1 MEKVSCLFAAV
12 VLALALAACGSPP
25 PTPEAD
31 KPPVKPAD
39 VVVEPGQS
47 IQKAIDSVGEGAVI
61 EVTPGEYHEAV
72 TVDKHGITLRGVVE
86 GDRRPVFEGKGKLA
100 DALIVSGNDFQ
111 ISGFTLQHYQG
122 NGLTAQGV
130 EHLVIR
136 DLIVDDTGLYG
147 VYSVESKNVLIEKVK
162 ATRIKDAALY
172 VGQSQGGV
180 VRDNEVYGNVA
191 GIEVEN
197 SSDVIVENNHAHDN
211 TGGILVFV
219 LPGKVV
225 KEGKRNRV
233 INNVVENNNLEN
245 FGDPEAVIGKLP
257 KGAGIT
263 IMAADETEVSGNTIR
278 NNQSYGIAIV
288 ELGVLADPKEDPKTD
303 PRPDGNRILAN
314 RYENNGT
321 DPAGMVKKLLPQSG
335 DLVWTG
341 EGKGNCADRVEGM
354 TRAGGA
360 PLLMSCP
367 EKAQADETAPPAKS
381 SAPQEQAAEAAGV
394 QADAVVTIQAM
405 TFKPMHVRIK
415 KGQTVAWINKDNVTH
430 DVVSGKGTK
439 PDAEPLINSGYLS
452 PGGTFVFRFDKPGTY
467 EYMCVPHKDQAP
479 MRGATVVVEG

>member
-1 MEKVSCLFAAV
+1 MEKLSRFLVAV
-12 VLALALAACGSPP
+12 GLGMALAACGGPQ

-31 KPPVKPAD
+31 APPVKPAD

-47 IQKAIDSVGEGAVI
+47 IQEAIDSVGEGAVI
-61 EVTPGEYHEAV
+61 EVKPGVYHEAV

-86 GDRRPVFEGKGKLA
+86 GEKRPVFEGEGKLN
-100 DALIVSGNDFQ
+100 DALIVSGNDFE

-130 EHLVIR
+130 ENLVVR

-147 VYSVESKNVLIEKVK
+147 VYPVESKNVVIENVK
-162 ATRIKDAALY
+162 ATKIKDAAIY

-180 VRDNEVYGNVA
+180 VRSSEVYGNVA

-219 LPGKVV
+219 LAGKVV
-225 KEGKRNRV
+225 KEGKRTRV
-233 INNVVENNNLEN
+233 INNIVENNNLEN
-245 FGDPEAVIGKLP
+245 FGDPEAIIGKLP

-288 ELGVLADPKEDPKTD
+288 ELGVLADPNEDPETD
-303 PRPDGNRILAN
+303 PWPDGNRILAN
-314 RYENNGT
+314 TYENNGT
-321 DPAGMVKKLLPQSG
+321 DPAGMVKEMLPQSG
-335 DLVWTG
+335 DLIWTG
-341 EGKGNCADRVEGM
+341 EGKGNCADKVEGQK
-354 TRAGGA
+354 RAGAA

-367 EKAQADETAPPAKS
+367 ERAEADKTAPSSEGKAQA
-381 SAPQEQAAEAAGV
+381 QQAAEPAGV
-394 QADAVVTIQAM
+394 EADAVVVIEAM
-405 TFKPMHVRIK
+405 TFSPKQVKIK

-439 PDAEPLINSGYLS
+439 PDPEPLFNSGYLS
-452 PGGTFVFRFDKPGTY
+452 PGGTFVFKFDQPGTY